1 MSQDIHRK
9 TAAEMFGV
17 PEDQVTP
24 EQREAAR
31 AINFGALY
39 GRGPNLQNIPIRT
52 PEGPRIRDLFKSK
65 KP

>member
-1 MSQDIHRK
+1 MSDVHRK

-31 AINFGALY
+31 VVNFGSLY

-52 PEGPRIRDLFKSK
+52 EEGPRISDLFRKEK
-65 KP
+65 K